1 MTSDTTSATHTLIT
15 AFVSGKLSYDALSKQ
30 LRTGAQQSA
39 NALDETRQAIRGFV
53 EAGHLPN
60 ELGQRL
66 LNQLPAG
73 DAKPFGYNVKDNPPR
88 PHAVHGTQQ
97 EPVSA
102 PAPEQAAMP
111 PANMP
116 PLPLLNEP
124 AGATGGETA
133 SDETRGKMDEA
144 ILTSLVAGY
153 AGFRSRRAN
162 AGEEPPS
169 PADSGK
175 LDKYLTEFKSARF
188 RSDARRVSGGGQ
200 RDSLDVNKLAT
211 PQVKRAGVGSIL
223 RDRFILDT
231 EIGSGG
237 MGHVYS
243 AVDRRRL
250 EAAHDQPYV
259 AIKLLNENYRNDTEA
274 VRLLEAEARKSQ
286 ALAHPNITT
295 VYDFDRDKAD
305 VFIVMEQLNGV
316 GLDRRIGRALGKPLP
331 LGECARVLRGTCAG
345 LSHAHSRGV
354 VHSDLKP
361 GNIFLLT
368 DGTIKLLDF
377 GLAAAASASTD
388 HPIRDSLTSAYAS
401 PEQFRRADRDPRD
414 DVFALGCIAYQ
425 ILTGGHPFQFRPID
439 EVAREGIVPAPV
451 EGLSPQAWNTLR
463 QALAFD
469 RNERLGDVDSFLKG
483 LFEMQD

>member
-1 MTSDTTSATHTLIT
+1 MTSATHTLIT

-39 NALDETRQAIRGFV
+39 NALDETRQAIRDFV

-66 LNQLPAG
+66 QNQLPAG
-73 DAKPFGYNVKDNPPR
+73 DAKPSGYDVKDNPPR

-102 PAPEQAAMP
+102 PAPEQAATP
-111 PANMP
+111 PANLP

-162 AGEEPPS
+162 AGEEPPP

-200 RDSLDVNKLAT
+200 RDSLDVNKLAA

-368 DGTIKLLDF
+368 DG
-377 GLAAAASASTD
+377 
-388 HPIRDSLTSAYAS
+388 
-401 PEQFRRADRDPRD
+401 
-414 DVFALGCIAYQ
+414 
-425 ILTGGHPFQFRPID
+425 
-439 EVAREGIVPAPV
+439 
-451 EGLSPQAWNTLR
+451 
-463 QALAFD
+463 
-469 RNERLGDVDSFLKG
+469 
-483 LFEMQD
+483 